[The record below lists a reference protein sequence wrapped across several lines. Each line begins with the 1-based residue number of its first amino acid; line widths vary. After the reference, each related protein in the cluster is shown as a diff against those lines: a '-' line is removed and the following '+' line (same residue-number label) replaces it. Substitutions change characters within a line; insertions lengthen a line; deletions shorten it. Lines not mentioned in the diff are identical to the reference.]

1 MRFIKIPVPVPT
13 LPMIPVI
20 IAVWAISEL
29 VVPLHRISLLSA
41 ICHSK
46 RVEVNNT
53 NNFVLLYVL
62 LDVGGNRTNASY
74 FQVLDPG

>member
-1 MRFIKIPVPVPT
+1 MDSQFPY
-13 LPMIPVI
+13 MITVR
-20 IAVWAISEL
+20 AISEL

-41 ICHSK
+41 KCHSK
-46 RVEVNNT
+46 RAEVNNT

-62 LDVGGNRTNASY
+62 LDGGGNTTNASY